1 MVDILGAATLST
13 LKFLVTMVPVF
24 GVGVIVAEFIVAL
37 DWVNKIAWITG
48 PLTRLGHLKPEC
60 GASFLTAFLSPSA
73 GNAML
78 VRHHEAGRITRKELI
93 IAAIVNTFPG
103 IVMHWRTVLPIAVP
117 LIGIYAFVYYGFLLL
132 VGLLKTIAALLAGR
146 VLLELEPDNA
156 HAGISSAEKHKTVSP
171 SWTLWVES
179 AKKSRKIIFRVIKT
193 TIPVTAIM
201 FVLIHAGMFDIVNK
215 WLSGLTALLPLSP
228 KALSVVA
235 TRLASNVGAFTVAGN
250 LLYASKISG
259 REAVLSL
266 LVGNFLASGI
276 NLRFL
281 IPYYLGIFGPGT
293 GWQVLAISTGLRM
306 AIMAALIWTLFV
318 TWT

>member
-1 MVDILGAATLST
+1 MIAVLAAAALST
-13 LKFLVTMVPVF
+13 LKFLVAIVPVF
-24 GVGVIVAEFIVAL
+24 SVGVIVAEFIVAL
-37 DWVNKIAWITG
+37 GWMNKIAWITR
-48 PLTRLGHLKPEC
+48 PLTRIGHLKPEC

-103 IVMHWRTVLPIAVP
+103 IVMHWRTVLPIAIP
-117 LIGIYAFVYYGFLLL
+117 LIGIYAFVYYGFLVL
-132 VGLLKTIAALLAGR
+132 VGGLKTIAALLAGHF
-146 VLLELEPDNA
+146 LLEPDNA
-156 HAGISSAEKHKTVSP
+156 YTTIPSAEKQEGASP
-171 SWTLWVES
+171 TWALWVES

-193 TIPVTAIM
+193 TIPVTAVM
-201 FVLIHAGMFDIVNK
+201 FILIHAGMFDYFNTWI
-215 WLSGLTALLPLSP
+215 SGLTGFLPLSP
-228 KALSVVA
+228 EALSVVA

-250 LLYASKISG
+250 LLYASKLSG
-259 REAVLSL
+259 REVVLSL
-266 LVGNFLASGI
+266 LVGNLLASGI

-293 GWQVLAISTGLRM
+293 GWQVLAVSTGLRM

-318 TWT
+318 IWT